1 MKEIINKLINK
12 ENLTQKQMEF
22 AMNEIMEGRVSES
35 ILSSFLTSLK
45 IKGETFEEI
54 MGSVNVM
61 RNKATPLNNID
72 PYTVDIVGTGGDGH
86 HTFNISTASCF
97 ILAAAGVTITKHG
110 NRSVSSK
117 CGSADVLES
126 LGIKISLSPDSIN
139 HCINKTSFG
148 FLFAP
153 KFHGAMKHAIKV
165 RNELGFRTIFN
176 LLGPLT
182 NPSNAKGFFLGVF
195 DEKLT
200 ETFAEI
206 LKNLGAERALVVHGL
221 DGLDE
226 ISISTKTKITE
237 LKNNKITTYY
247 IEPQDFGINT
257 SSLKEIVGGNSIE
270 NSEIIKGLLR
280 GEITGPKLDILL
292 LNSGAALYVGK
303 KVESIKEGI
312 AMAKKLIQNGLAYEK
327 LLEIIKY
334 SNCL

>member
-1 MKEIINKLINK
+1 MKNIINKLINK
-12 ENLTQKQMEF
+12 EDLTQQEMEF
-22 AMNEIMEGRVSES
+22 AMNEIMEGKTSDS
-35 ILSSFLTSLK
+35 ILSSFLTCLK
-45 IKGETFEEI
+45 IKGETFDEI
-54 MGSVNVM
+54 LGSAKVM
-61 RNKATPLNNID
+61 RDKAIPLTNKS
-72 PYTVDIVGTGGDGH
+72 PYTIDIVGTGGDGH
-86 HTFNISTASCF
+86 NTFNISTASCF
-97 ILAAAGVTITKHG
+97 ILAAAGVTVTKHG
-110 NRSVSSK
+110 NRSASSK

-126 LGIKISLSPDSIN
+126 LGVNINLSPDSIN
-139 HCINKTSFG
+139 ECINQTNFG

-153 KFHGAMKHAIKV
+153 TFHKAMKHAVKV

-195 DEKLT
+195 HEKLT

-206 LKNLGAERALVVHGL
+206 LKVSGAERALVVHGL

-237 LKNNKITTYY
+237 LKDNKITTYY
-247 IEPQDFGINT
+247 IEPQDFGMNN
-257 SSLKEIVGGNSIE
+257 SSLKEIIGGDATQNVNIIE
-270 NSEIIKGLLR
+270 GLLK

-312 AMAKKLIQNGLAYEK
+312 EMARNLIKNGSAYNKLS
-327 LLEIIKY
+327 EIVNC
-334 SNCL
+334 SNNL

>member
-1 MKEIINKLINK
+1 MKNIINKLINK
-12 ENLTQKQMEF
+12 EDLTQQEMEF
-22 AMNEIMEGRVSES
+22 AMNEIMEGKTSDS
-35 ILSSFLTSLK
+35 ILSSFLTCLK
-45 IKGETFEEI
+45 IKGETFDEI
-54 MGSVNVM
+54 LGSVKVM
-61 RNKATPLNNID
+61 RDKAIPLTNKS
-72 PYTVDIVGTGGDGH
+72 PYTIDIVGTGGDGH
-86 HTFNISTASCF
+86 NTFNISTASCF
-97 ILAAAGVTITKHG
+97 ILAAAGVTVTKHG
-110 NRSVSSK
+110 NRSASSK

-126 LGIKISLSPDSIN
+126 LGVNINLSPDSIN
-139 HCINKTSFG
+139 ECINQTNFG

-153 KFHGAMKHAIKV
+153 TFHKAMKHAVKV

-195 DEKLT
+195 HEKLT

-206 LKNLGAERALVVHGL
+206 LKVSGAERALVVHGL

-237 LKNNKITTYY
+237 LKDNKITTYY
-247 IEPQDFGINT
+247 IEPQDFGMNN
-257 SSLKEIVGGNSIE
+257 SSLKEIIGGDATQNVNIIE
-270 NSEIIKGLLR
+270 GLLK

-312 AMAKKLIQNGLAYEK
+312 EMARNLIKNGSAYNKLS
-327 LLEIIKY
+327 EIVNC
-334 SNCL
+334 SNNL